1 VLREEQLERVQLLR
15 DALDVVEPVDAND
28 DLDTLEAALK
38 LFDPLLN
45 RLPLQVLRKFNL
57 LDRRNAE

>member
-1 VLREEQLERVQLLR
+1 VQLLR
-15 DALDVVEPVDAND
+15 DTLDVVEPVDAND

-57 LDRRNAE
+57 SDRRNAE